1 MRRNAT
7 RFNARPLASEPSRN
21 RVEVYFGWV
30 APKVLLWREMDEAFR
45 RRAEARRATWTGG
58 VARSF
63 EELESKGFEFWNAAS
78 PSQKLNAMWQL
89 LVDGWVIEGKHG
101 PPPGLQGSVVG
112 IGRLER

>member
-1 MRRNAT
+1 
-7 RFNARPLASEPSRN
+7 
-21 RVEVYFGWV
+21 
-30 APKVLLWREMDEAFR
+30 MDAAFR

-63 EELESKGFEFWNAAS
+63 EELESKGFAFWNAAT

-89 LVDGWVIEGKHG
+89 LVDAWVIEGKNG